1 MLDTLAPGEYS
12 RTKKLI
18 DGTES
23 EKYGRRSLC
32 VLKNQTELRPIRF
45 DIKYRVIFFFRTF
58 DRFEPSLISHARV
71 AARYDSLSIFKII
84 AIRRIARCPSM
95 YRMVKINLNHQILQL
110 EIKFESS

>member
-18 DGTES
+18 EGTES

-45 DIKYRVIFFFRTF
+45 DIKYRVISFFRFWYIWPVWTF
-58 DRFEPSLISHARV
+58 
-71 AARYDSLSIFKII
+71 
-84 AIRRIARCPSM
+84 
-95 YRMVKINLNHQILQL
+95 LNITR
-110 EIKFESS
+110 ESSGMIRLFIDI